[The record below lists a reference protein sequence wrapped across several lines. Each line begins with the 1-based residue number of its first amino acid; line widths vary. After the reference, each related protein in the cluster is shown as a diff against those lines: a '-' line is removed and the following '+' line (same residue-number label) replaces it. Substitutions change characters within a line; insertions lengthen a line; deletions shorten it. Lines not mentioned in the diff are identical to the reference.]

1 MALSRNE
8 TALKILCSLLSNPER
23 YKYIASKVE
32 NSELS
37 NFEATQK
44 NIDKAY
50 KIADQFLETN
60 K

>member
-1 MALSRNE
+1 MSLSRHE

-23 YKYIASKVE
+23 YKYIAEKVE
-32 NSELS
+32 NCELS
-37 NFEATQK
+37 NSEATQK

-60 K
+60 